1 MCSIVRLQRV
11 ADCKTPPSVDGGGTD
26 VGFVHSFNQLLVTDY
41 LLCKLLASSFR
52 IENIFMERKLWSG
65 SCQLPFIST
74 TGHPELRK

>member
-41 LLCKLLASSFR
+41 
-52 IENIFMERKLWSG
+52 
-65 SCQLPFIST
+65 
-74 TGHPELRK
+74 